1 MEIVRFDI
9 NSLYKSCRILF
20 GEDVVLTPQF
30 LSYIQPSGVKSAFRQ
45 KALQTHPDRLI
56 QLPDDERNEKR
67 EIFHQ
72 IASSYKELLNFLK
85 ARDSN
90 DVKVI
95 TEGWSDTN
103 NITRDGHY
111 NLYRYY
117 KGNLPKRELLFG
129 EFLYYSGNVPWKAYI
144 DAIVWQRRQRPRF
157 GEIAKDWKFLEK
169 EQIEF
174 LIKNK
179 IIGELIGETAV
190 RFALM
195 TRLQVKTIVLHQR
208 MKQRKIGEYFIN
220 EGFLSKDEIE
230 DLYLQFRR
238 HNLLYKAK
246 KIY

>member
-1 MEIVRFDI
+1 MRFDI

-56 QLPDDERNEKR
+56 QLPDAERDEKR

-103 NITRDGHY
+103 NITRDCNY

-179 IIGELIGETAV
+179 VIGELIGETAV

-208 MKQRKIGEYFIN
+208 MKQKKIGEYFIN
-220 EGFLSKDEIE
+220 EGFLSKDEIN

-238 HNLLYKAK
+238 HNILYKAK